1 VDFRVQN
8 ILHIMM
14 DGDKSFTFSTE
25 SIFFINLPRL
35 HWKVIDGCKPYFKLR
50 LSPSYLRSGYIKIF
64 LKKWFLSRLMSKN
77 RFLPLELPFFFPVTA
92 SKPKH
97 P

>member
-50 LSPSYLRSGYIKIF
+50 LSPSS
-64 LKKWFLSRLMSKN
+64 
-77 RFLPLELPFFFPVTA
+77 
-92 SKPKH
+92 
-97 P
+97 